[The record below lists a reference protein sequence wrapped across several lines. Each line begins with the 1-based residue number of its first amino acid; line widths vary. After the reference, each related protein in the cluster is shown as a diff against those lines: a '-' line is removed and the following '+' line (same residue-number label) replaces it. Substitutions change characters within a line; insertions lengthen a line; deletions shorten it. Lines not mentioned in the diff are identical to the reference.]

1 MEEWNQHL
9 QTQTADTL
17 SPALRV
23 PEISAPRLGGSVDLQ
38 LNLPVRRVELVE
50 QEPVQR
56 PASTRPAPR
65 PTPPPPPELTARDS
79 ADLYLG
85 ELPPAAINWEL
96 EGKDELG
103 FDPDAFSSRAA
114 ELLPLEADSMVVDS
128 LHQTA
133 GRTEQATQE
142 LSTTTENKLH
152 EGHER
157 QRVDKHELQADWMIG
172 LLALSV
178 LLGGLIRMNWY
189 RYLKEVF
196 LSLLYPSFSEKIE
209 GNNASNALPSF
220 LMNVLFYATSSIFI
234 YQILVLFE
242 RPFAGME
249 GPIQLPMMAGFI
261 LVLLTAKSLVY
272 HLVALIFDVRPAT
285 RRYLTYAGVAN
296 KAFGVLLLPLIVLIP
311 FVDDFLQI
319 YLIKGGIGLF
329 SALYLLQ
336 LSHSIRTNFRSLVS
350 GYYIILYL
358 CSLEILPLA
367 LLFKVLFK

>member
-9 QTQTADTL
+9 QTQRADTL

-56 PASTRPAPR
+56 PAPTRPAPR

-103 FDPDAFSSRAA
+103 FDPDAFISSAA
-114 ELLPLEADSMVVDS
+114 ELLLTTADSLVVDS
-128 LHQTA
+128 LSQSA
-133 GRTEQATQE
+133 KSDGSDKKA
-142 LSTTTENKLH
+142 LKTTTEESTH
-152 EGHER
+152 EGPAL

-172 LLALSV
+172 LLALAV

-209 GNNASNALPSF
+209 GNNASNALPYF
-220 LMNVLFYATSSIFI
+220 LMNVLFYATLSIFI
-234 YQILVLFE
+234 YQTLVLFE
-242 RPFAGME
+242 
-249 GPIQLPMMAGFI
+249 GFKSI
-261 LVLLTAKSLVY
+261 FSYENLFLFETPCAIMKGLVLLLLVAALLIVFLTVKVLVY
-272 HLVALIFDVRPAT
+272 HLVALVYVVHTAT
-285 RRYLTYAGVAN
+285 RRCLSYAGVAN
-296 KAFGVLLLPLIVLIP
+296 KVFVVLLLPL
-311 FVDDFLQI
+311 
-319 YLIKGGIGLF
+319 
-329 SALYLLQ
+329 
-336 LSHSIRTNFRSLVS
+336 
-350 GYYIILYL
+350 
-358 CSLEILPLA
+358 
-367 LLFKVLFK
+367 

>member
-17 SPALRV
+17 GPTLKV
-23 PEISAPRLGGSVDLQ
+23 PEIKSPRLGSSLELQ

-50 QEPVQR
+50 QEPLQR
-56 PASTRPAPR
+56 TITQSVTRPAPVPR
-65 PTPPPPPELTARDS
+65 PELTARDS
-79 ADLYLG
+79 SDLYLG

-96 EGKDELG
+96 TGKDELG
-103 FDPDAFSSRAA
+103 FDPHAFSSRAA
-114 ELLPLEADSMVVDS
+114 DLLPFEADSMVVDT

-142 LSTTTENKLH
+142 LSTTTGNKLH

-157 QRVDKHELQADWMIG
+157 QGVDKHELQADWMIG
-172 LLALSV
+172 LLALAV

-209 GNNASNALPSF
+209 GNNASNALPAF
-220 LMNVLFYATSSIFI
+220 LMTALFYTSSSIFI
-234 YQILVLFE
+234 YQSLYLFE
-242 RPFAGME
+242 KPLAGMD
-249 GPIQLPMMAGFI
+249 GPIQLPLIAALLF
-261 LVLLTAKSLVY
+261 VLLTAKSLVY

-285 RRYLTYAGVAN
+285 RRYLSYAGIAT
-296 KAFGVLLLPLIVLIP
+296 KAFGVLLLPLIVLLP
-311 FVDDFLQI
+311 FVDEAVQGHLF
-319 YLIKGGIGLF
+319 KAGIGLF